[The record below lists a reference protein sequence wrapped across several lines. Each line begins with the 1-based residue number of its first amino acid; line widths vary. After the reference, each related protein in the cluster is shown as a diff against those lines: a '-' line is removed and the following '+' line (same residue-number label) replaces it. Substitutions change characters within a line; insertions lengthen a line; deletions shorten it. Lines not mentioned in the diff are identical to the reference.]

1 MHPDTRSQPFAPL
14 FDDVIVLTG
23 PTASGKTELALR
35 VAETLAARTNG
46 RQEVEIL
53 SLDAIAVYREM
64 DIGSAKPT
72 SDQLARAP
80 HHLIDLVDPWQEFS
94 VAEYLHSA
102 HACVQDILDR
112 GKLPMFVGGTPM
124 YLKGVLRGFDAG
136 PPADE
141 AFRNAVEEDLNQ
153 HGIGALRERL
163 EQVDPL
169 SAAKI
174 DPGDSRRMI
183 RALEFARATGTPIS
197 HRQLQFDAAR
207 SSREGLVFALRVP
220 RPVLHQ
226 RIEKRVEEMFDEG
239 LVAEVQGLLELER
252 PLSKTSRQAVGY
264 REIIE
269 AIAAGDAPET
279 AAEQVVFHTR
289 RLARRQETWLRSFSE
304 IRGLGSF
311 ESDSAPDIDQCVDS
325 MVETILSFDRGN

>member
-1 MHPDTRSQPFAPL
+1 
-14 FDDVIVLTG
+14 
-23 PTASGKTELALR
+23 
-35 VAETLAARTNG
+35 
-46 RQEVEIL
+46 
-53 SLDAIAVYREM
+53 
-64 DIGSAKPT
+64 
-72 SDQLARAP
+72 
-80 HHLIDLVDPWQEFS
+80 
-94 VAEYLHSA
+94 
-102 HACVQDILDR
+102 
-112 GKLPMFVGGTPM
+112 MFVGGTPM

-141 AFRNAVEEDLNQ
+141 AFRNAVEEDLRQ
-153 HGIGALRERL
+153 HGIGALRDRL
-163 EQVDPL
+163 QQVDPL

-197 HRQLQFDAAR
+197 HRQLQFDSAR
-207 SSREGLVFALRVP
+207 PSHEGLVFALRVP
-220 RPVLHQ
+220 RPVLHR
-226 RIEKRVEEMFDEG
+226 RIEQRVEAMFHEG
-239 LVAEVQGLLELER
+239 LVAEVESLLALDQ

-269 AIAAGDAPET
+269 AIGAGEAPET

-311 ESDSAPDIDQCVDS
+311 ESDSAPNIDLCVEN